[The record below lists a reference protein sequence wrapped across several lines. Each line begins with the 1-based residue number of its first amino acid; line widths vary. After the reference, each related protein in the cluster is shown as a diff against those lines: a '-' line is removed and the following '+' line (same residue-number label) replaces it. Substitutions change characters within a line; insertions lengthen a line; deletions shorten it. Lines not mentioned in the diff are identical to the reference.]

1 MTTGFG
7 SHFLSSR
14 TCFGISG
21 LGFENLGFKAPPC
34 GRGYLLE
41 LIVYGGV
48 LIMVQKMEKIWMDGK
63 LILWEEA
70 NVHILTHSLHYG
82 LAVFEGIR
90 CYLCH
95 DGKSG
100 VFRLREHVDRLFD
113 SAQIGDLKIP
123 YSKKEILEACKE
135 TLRVNKLKEG
145 YIRPIVFIGEGVMGV
160 YPGDNPIRVAIIT
173 WSWGAYLGE
182 EALEKGI
189 RVKVSSYTRHHVNV
203 MMTKAKIC
211 GNYVNSVLAKR
222 EVMKMGYDEALMLD
236 TEGYVSEASGENIFM
251 VKKGMI
257 KTTPLTS
264 ILSGIT
270 RDSVI
275 QIAKAK
281 KIPLLEERFTRDEL
295 YTAQEAFFTGTAAE
309 LTPIREVDN
318 RSIGNGKPG
327 PITKDLQAAFF
338 DIVKGKNPEY
348 REWLDYL

>member
-1 MTTGFG
+1 
-7 SHFLSSR
+7 
-14 TCFGISG
+14 
-21 LGFENLGFKAPPC
+21 
-34 GRGYLLE
+34 
-41 LIVYGGV
+41 
-48 LIMVQKMEKIWMDGK
+48 MVQRMEKIWMDGK
-63 LILWEEA
+63 FIPWEEA

-95 DGKSG
+95 DGKSA
-100 VFRLREHVDRLFD
+100 VYRLREHVDRLFD

-123 YSKKEILEACKE
+123 YSKKEVLEACKE

-145 YIRPIVFIGEGVMGV
+145 YIRPIAFIGEGVMGV

-182 EALEKGI
+182 GALEKGI

-251 VKKGMI
+251 VKNEVL

-264 ILSGIT
+264 ILPGIT

-281 KIPLLEERFTRDEL
+281 KIPLFEERFTRDEL

-309 LTPIREVDN
+309 LTPIREVDD
-318 RSIGNGKPG
+318 RTIGNGEPG
-327 PITKDLQAAFF
+327 PITKTLQAAFF
-338 DIVKGKNPEY
+338 DIVKGKNSEY

>member
-1 MTTGFG
+1 
-7 SHFLSSR
+7 
-14 TCFGISG
+14 
-21 LGFENLGFKAPPC
+21 
-34 GRGYLLE
+34 
-41 LIVYGGV
+41 
-48 LIMVQKMEKIWMDGK
+48 MVQKVSKIWMDGK
-63 LILWEEA
+63 LIPWEEA

-90 CYLCH
+90 CYLCP
-95 DGKSG
+95 DGKSA

-113 SAQIGDLKIP
+113 SAQIGDIKIP
-123 YSKKEILEACKE
+123 YSKREISEACKE
-135 TLRVNKLKEG
+135 TLRVNQLREG
-145 YIRPIVFIGEGVMGV
+145 YIRPIVLIGEGVMGV
-160 YPGDNPIRVAIIT
+160 YPGENPIQVAIIT

-182 EALEKGI
+182 GALEKGI

-251 VKKGMI
+251 VKSGLL

-309 LTPIREVDN
+309 LTPIREVDD
-318 RSIGNGKPG
+318 RMIGNGKPG
-327 PITKDLQAAFF
+327 PMTKELQAAFF
-338 DIVKGKNPEY
+338 DIVKGKNPNY

>member
-1 MTTGFG
+1 
-7 SHFLSSR
+7 
-14 TCFGISG
+14 
-21 LGFENLGFKAPPC
+21 
-34 GRGYLLE
+34 
-41 LIVYGGV
+41 
-48 LIMVQKMEKIWMDGK
+48 MVQKVPKIWMDGK
-63 LILWEEA
+63 LIPWEKA

-95 DGKSG
+95 DGKSA

-113 SAQIGDLKIP
+113 SAQIGDIKIP
-123 YSKKEILEACKE
+123 YSKKEIAEACKE
-135 TLRVNKLKEG
+135 TLRANQLKEG

-160 YPGDNPIRVAIIT
+160 YPGDNPIQVAIIT

-251 VKKGMI
+251 VKNGML

-275 QIAKAK
+275 EISKEK
-281 KIPLLEERFTRDEL
+281 KIPLMEQRFTRDEL

-309 LTPIREVDN
+309 LTPIREVDD

-327 PITKDLQAAFF
+327 PVTKELQAAFF
-338 DIVKGKNPEY
+338 DIVKGKNPNY

>member
-1 MTTGFG
+1 
-7 SHFLSSR
+7 
-14 TCFGISG
+14 
-21 LGFENLGFKAPPC
+21 
-34 GRGYLLE
+34 
-41 LIVYGGV
+41 
-48 LIMVQKMEKIWMDGK
+48 MVQKLSKIWLDGK
-63 LILWEEA
+63 LIPWEEA

-90 CYLCH
+90 CYLCQ
-95 DGKSG
+95 DGKSA

-113 SAQIGDLKIP
+113 SAQIGNIKIP
-123 YSKKEILEACKE
+123 YSKREISEACKE
-135 TLRVNKLKEG
+135 TLRVNQLKEG
-145 YIRPIVFIGEGVMGV
+145 YIRPLVFIGEGVMGV
-160 YPGDNPIRVAIIT
+160 YPGDNPIRVGIAT

-189 RVKVSSYTRHHVNV
+189 RIKVSSYTRHHVNV

-251 VKKGMI
+251 VKNGVL

-264 ILSGIT
+264 ILPGIT

-275 QIAKAK
+275 QIANSK
-281 KIPLLEERFTRDEL
+281 KIKMLEERFTRDEL

-309 LTPIREVDN
+309 LTPIREVDD
-318 RSIGNGKPG
+318 RVIGDGKPG
-327 PITKDLQAAFF
+327 PITKELQATFF
-338 DIVKGKNPEY
+338 DIVKGKNPDFK
-348 REWLDYL
+348 EWLDYL

>member
-1 MTTGFG
+1 
-7 SHFLSSR
+7 
-14 TCFGISG
+14 
-21 LGFENLGFKAPPC
+21 
-34 GRGYLLE
+34 
-41 LIVYGGV
+41 
-48 LIMVQKMEKIWMDGK
+48 MVQKVSKIWMDGK
-63 LILWEEA
+63 LIPWEEA

-90 CYLCH
+90 CYLCY
-95 DGKSG
+95 DGKSA
-100 VFRLREHVDRLFD
+100 VFRLREHVNRLFD
-113 SAQIGDLKIP
+113 SAQIGDIKIP
-123 YSKKEILEACKE
+123 YSKREISEACKE
-135 TLRVNKLKEG
+135 TLRVNQLKEG

-160 YPGDNPIRVAIIT
+160 YPGDNPIQVAIIT

-182 EALEKGI
+182 GALEKGI
-189 RVKVSSYTRHHVNV
+189 RIKVSSYTRHHVNV

-251 VKKGMI
+251 VKNGVL

-264 ILSGIT
+264 ILPGIT

-281 KIPLLEERFTRDEL
+281 KITILEERFTRDEL

-309 LTPIREVDN
+309 LTPIREVDD
-318 RSIGNGKPG
+318 RIIGDGKPG
-327 PITKDLQAAFF
+327 PMTKELQATFF
-338 DIVKGKNPEY
+338 DIVRGKNPEY
-348 REWLDYL
+348 REWLAYL

>member
-1 MTTGFG
+1 MV
-7 SHFLSSR
+7 L
-14 TCFGISG
+14 
-21 LGFENLGFKAPPC
+21 NLTRRVRF
-34 GRGYLLE
+34 
-41 LIVYGGV
+41 
-48 LIMVQKMEKIWMDGK
+48 MVQKVSKIWMDGK
-63 LILWEEA
+63 LIPWEEA

-90 CYLCH
+90 CYLCP
-95 DGKSG
+95 DGKSA

-113 SAQIGDLKIP
+113 SAQIGDIKIP
-123 YSKKEILEACKE
+123 YSKREISEACKE
-135 TLRVNKLKEG
+135 TLRVNQLREG

-160 YPGDNPIRVAIIT
+160 YPGENPIQVAIIT

-182 EALEKGI
+182 GALEKGI

-251 VKKGMI
+251 VKNGLL

-309 LTPIREVDN
+309 LTPIREVDD
-318 RSIGNGKPG
+318 RMIGNGKPG
-327 PITKDLQAAFF
+327 PMTKELQAAFF
-338 DIVKGKNPEY
+338 DIVKGKNPNY

>member
-1 MTTGFG
+1 
-7 SHFLSSR
+7 
-14 TCFGISG
+14 
-21 LGFENLGFKAPPC
+21 
-34 GRGYLLE
+34 
-41 LIVYGGV
+41 
-48 LIMVQKMEKIWMDGK
+48 MVQKVSKIWMDGK
-63 LILWEEA
+63 LIPWEKA

-90 CYLCH
+90 CYLGH
-95 DGKSG
+95 DGRSA
-100 VFRLREHVDRLFD
+100 VFRLKDHVDRLFD
-113 SAQIGDLKIP
+113 SAQIGDIKIP
-123 YSKKEILEACKE
+123 YSKREISEACKE
-135 TLRVNKLKEG
+135 TLRVNQLKEG

-160 YPGDNPIRVAIIT
+160 YPGDNPIQVAIIT

-182 EALEKGI
+182 EALKKGI

-251 VKKGMI
+251 LKNGVL

-270 RDSVI
+270 RNSVI

-281 KIPLLEERFTRDEL
+281 EITLLEERFTRDEL

-309 LTPIREVDN
+309 LTPIREVDD
-318 RSIGNGKPG
+318 RTIGNGKPG
-327 PITKDLQAAFF
+327 PVTQELQSAFF

>member
-1 MTTGFG
+1 
-7 SHFLSSR
+7 
-14 TCFGISG
+14 
-21 LGFENLGFKAPPC
+21 
-34 GRGYLLE
+34 
-41 LIVYGGV
+41 
-48 LIMVQKMEKIWMDGK
+48 MVQKVSKIWMDGK
-63 LILWEEA
+63 LIPWEEA

-90 CYLCH
+90 CYLCP
-95 DGKSG
+95 DGKSA

-113 SAQIGDLKIP
+113 SAQIGDIKIP
-123 YSKKEILEACKE
+123 YSKREISEACKE
-135 TLRVNKLKEG
+135 TLRVNQLREG

-160 YPGDNPIRVAIIT
+160 YPGENPIQVAIIT

-182 EALEKGI
+182 GALEKGI

-251 VKKGMI
+251 VKNGVL

-264 ILSGIT
+264 ILPGIT

-295 YTAQEAFFTGTAAE
+295 YTAQEAYFTGTAAE
-309 LTPIREVDN
+309 LTPIREVDD
-318 RSIGNGKPG
+318 RMIGNGKPG
-327 PITKDLQAAFF
+327 PMTKELQAAFF
-338 DIVKGKNPEY
+338 DIVKGKNPNY

>member
-1 MTTGFG
+1 
-7 SHFLSSR
+7 
-14 TCFGISG
+14 
-21 LGFENLGFKAPPC
+21 
-34 GRGYLLE
+34 
-41 LIVYGGV
+41 
-48 LIMVQKMEKIWMDGK
+48 MVQKVSKIWMDGK
-63 LILWEEA
+63 LIPWEEA

-82 LAVFEGIR
+82 LGVFEGIR

-95 DGKSG
+95 DGKSA

-113 SAQIGDLKIP
+113 SAQIGDIKIP
-123 YSKKEILEACKE
+123 YSKREISEACKE
-135 TLRVNKLKEG
+135 TLQVNQMKEG
-145 YIRPIVFIGEGVMGV
+145 YLRPIVFIGEGVMGV
-160 YPGDNPIRVAIIT
+160 YPGDNPIRVSIIT

-182 EALEKGI
+182 GALEKGI

-222 EVMKMGYDEALMLD
+222 EAIKMRYDEALMLD

-251 VKKGMI
+251 VKNGVL

-281 KIPLLEERFTRDEL
+281 NIPLSEERFTRDEL
-295 YTAQEAFFTGTAAE
+295 YTAHEAFFTGTAAE
-309 LTPIREVDN
+309 LTPIREVDD
-318 RSIGNGKPG
+318 RIIGNGKPG
-327 PITKDLQAAFF
+327 PMTKELQAAFF

-348 REWLDYL
+348 QEWLDYL

>member
-1 MTTGFG
+1 
-7 SHFLSSR
+7 
-14 TCFGISG
+14 
-21 LGFENLGFKAPPC
+21 
-34 GRGYLLE
+34 
-41 LIVYGGV
+41 
-48 LIMVQKMEKIWMDGK
+48 MVQKVSKIWMDGK
-63 LILWEEA
+63 LIPWEEA
-70 NVHILTHSLHYG
+70 NIHILTHSLHYG

-95 DGKSG
+95 DGKSA
-100 VFRLREHVDRLFD
+100 VFRLKEHVDRLFD
-113 SAQIGDLKIP
+113 SAQIGDIKIP
-123 YSKKEILEACKE
+123 YSKREISEACKE
-135 TLRVNKLKEG
+135 TLRANRLKEG

-182 EALEKGI
+182 GALEKGI

-251 VKKGMI
+251 AKNGVL

-264 ILSGIT
+264 ILPGIT

-275 QIAKAK
+275 HVAKGK
-281 KIPLLEERFTRDEL
+281 KITLSEERFTRDEF

-309 LTPIREVDN
+309 LTPIREVDD
-318 RSIGNGKPG
+318 RVIGDGKPG
-327 PITKDLQAAFF
+327 PVTRELQTAFF
-338 DIVKGKNPEY
+338 NIVKGKDPEY
-348 REWLDYL
+348 KEWLDYL

>member
-1 MTTGFG
+1 
-7 SHFLSSR
+7 
-14 TCFGISG
+14 
-21 LGFENLGFKAPPC
+21 
-34 GRGYLLE
+34 
-41 LIVYGGV
+41 
-48 LIMVQKMEKIWMDGK
+48 MVEKVSKIWMNGK
-63 LILWEEA
+63 LIPWEEA
-70 NVHILTHSLHYG
+70 NIHILTHSLHYG

-90 CYLCH
+90 CYLCY
-95 DGKSG
+95 DGKSA

-113 SAQIGDLKIP
+113 SAQIGDIKIP
-123 YSKKEILEACKE
+123 YSKREISDSCKE
-135 TLRVNKLKEG
+135 TLRVNQLREG

-160 YPGDNPIRVAIIT
+160 YPGDNPIQVAIIT

-182 EALEKGI
+182 GALEKGI
-189 RVKVSSYTRHHVNV
+189 RVEVSSFTRHHVNV

-222 EVMKMGYDEALMLD
+222 EVTKMGYDEALMLD

-251 VKKGMI
+251 VKNGVL

-281 KIPLLEERFTRDEL
+281 KIPLLEERFTRDEF
-295 YTAQEAFFTGTAAE
+295 YTAEEAFFTGTAAE
-309 LTPIREVDN
+309 LTPIREVDD
-318 RSIGNGKPG
+318 RIIGNGKPG
-327 PITKDLQAAFF
+327 PVTKELQAAFF
-338 DIVKGKNPEY
+338 EIVKGKNPNY